1 MRTFKYTYVDAKGN
15 PKESTVEADDK
26 NDAYIILKTM
36 RINPDSITETESE
49 DISFEVIG
57 EKEPEKEE
65 HLRPIVRT
73 PSPRTGPMT
82 RTADELTIEMLSP
95 IGDVKP
101 AEDEPKKKN
110 GYLPP
115 YEMFGIF
122 WPGFA
127 LVGG

>member
-57 EKEPEKEE
+57 EKEPEKVVPPTPVVR
-65 HLRPIVRT
+65 RPSWRKG
-73 PSPRTGPMT
+73 TGEGRAPQ
-82 RTADELTIEMLSP
+82 ADRPDAFAS
-95 IGDVKP
+95 
-101 AEDEPKKKN
+101 N
-110 GYLPP
+110 GTDDPD
-115 YEMFGIF
+115 G
-122 WPGFA
+122 
-127 LVGG
+127 